1 MSFQFSLATVLRIRG
16 ILEEKEER
24 MLQQILFELTQTREA
39 LARTE
44 AEILESDASR
54 CADIFKTR
62 IGSNIHASYGEINE
76 LKQKRKSLEE
86 KIEKL
91 EQLRDRQVV
100 VYETARRNREM
111 LTGMHQEQ
119 RTAYESG
126 LARMEQK
133 TIDDNF
139 IARRG
144 RA

>member
-1 MSFQFSLATVLRIRG
+1 MPFQFSLATVLRIRG

-62 IGSNIHASYGEINE
+62 IGHNIHASYGEINE
-76 LKQKRKSLEE
+76 LKQNRKSLEE

-91 EQLRDRQVV
+91 EQLRDMQVV

-111 LTGMHQEQ
+111 LTGMHQVQ

>member
-62 IGSNIHASYGEINE
+62 IGRNIHASYGEINE